1 MTSKKQKAIIIAN
14 LITERHREK
23 LQEYCNNKDL
33 KIMQIFDLFDSNP
46 SITEDIFAFL
56 NGQQDKTSIVTD
68 SVSELQKGVS
78 FIALPRINKLIS
90 QGKIELHFYNE
101 DSIIDKNTNTTD
113 AKMFEWNIAIFFS
126 NSYLNSELEVNRL

>member
-23 LQEYCNNKDL
+23 LEEYCNNKDL

-46 SITEDIFAFL
+46 SITEDILEFL
-56 NGQQDKTSIVTD
+56 TSQQDKI
-68 SVSELQKGVS
+68 SVIAETISELQKGIS

-90 QGKIELHFYNE
+90 QGKIELHFYNKN
-101 DSIIDKNTNTTD
+101 SIIDKNTNTTE
-113 AKMFEWNIAIFFS
+113 AKMFEWNIAVFFS
-126 NSYLNSELEVNRL
+126 KSYLKSELTIGK